1 MRRGRE
7 SARGAVGVSEGVQ
20 SGQRREEV
28 LIPSCVTDVEV
39 LIFLAARHFTVHC
52 VTEVEAAVTGIVLP
66 ICHGIWSWGL

>member
-1 MRRGRE
+1 MVDGLTQGCP
-7 SARGAVGVSEGVQ
+7 GAEGEGECP

-28 LIPSCVTDVEV
+28 LIPSRVTDVEV